1 MTKKQYRKKCQKLFC
16 KAKRLG
22 VKLEFNPRNFHHKRL
37 NCMWYGGT
45 IANIIVSSELIIDIS
60 AIGDVIVTLYDE
72 NDNELVTSK
81 DKSNSGALF
90 NNMFPYLTTDK
101 QLYQAIDEELLE
113 LHSNNWLEYDGYV
126 LDKATNKMELIDLGM
141 AIDNLLDN
149 HILRAIKEVLDSL
162 DKIKD
167 EIIEMAKEE
176 W

>member
-1 MTKKQYRKKCQKLFC
+1 M
-16 KAKRLG
+16 
-22 VKLEFNPRNFHHKRL
+22 
-37 NCMWYGGT
+37 
-45 IANIIVSSELIIDIS
+45 
-60 AIGDVIVTLYDE
+60 YDE

-101 QLYQAIDEELLE
+101 QLYQAIGEELLE

-126 LDKATNKMELIDLGM
+126 LDKTTNKMELIDLGM

-149 HILRAIKEVLDSL
+149 HILRVIKEVLDSL
-162 DKIKD
+162 DKIKE